1 MSDITQ
7 ESKKDNGGGAS
18 PRPLTYVLRSLKMDK
33 GRLRV
38 TLGGI
43 IICVALLIVFLSL
56 SSGMEEHM
64 DEDRSKYDEI
74 SYVLEQWVTVLAWL
88 ISVLLA
94 VIVANSLLVSV
105 YRRKKEIATLMAL
118 GISRSGIVLLVF
130 IEGLVITF
138 FSYVIGVGVG
148 LILALVNDLILD
160 SSGEVGFFLP
170 SAIGFD
176 TIFISLAICLGITL
190 LASVFPA
197 IAISRIDPIKELR
210 YE

>member
-1 MSDITQ
+1 
-7 ESKKDNGGGAS
+7 
-18 PRPLTYVLRSLKMDK
+18 MDK

-64 DEDRSKYDEI
+64 DEDRSRYEEI

-88 ISVLLA
+88 ISILLA

-148 LILALVNDLILD
+148 LILALVNGLILE
-160 SSGEVGFFLP
+160 SSSEAGFFLP

>member
-1 MSDITQ
+1 VSDITQ
-7 ESKKDNGGGAS
+7 DSQEREKVGTS
-18 PRPLTYVLRSLKMDK
+18 PRPLTYVLRSLKKDR

-38 TLGGI
+38 TLGGV
-43 IICVALLIVFLSL
+43 IICVSLLIVFMSL

-64 DEDRSKYDEI
+64 DEDRSRYKNI
-74 SYVLEQWVTVLAWL
+74 SYVLEQWVSVLALL

-118 GISRSGIVLLVF
+118 GVSRSGIVLLVF
-130 IEGLVITF
+130 LEGLVITF
-138 FSYVIGVGVG
+138 FSYFIGVALG
-148 LILALVNDLILD
+148 LILALVNGLILH
-160 SSGEVGFFLP
+160 SSGELSFFLP
-170 SAIGFD
+170 STIGFD
-176 TIFISLAICLGITL
+176 TIFISLAICMGVTL
-190 LASVFPA
+190 LASVCPA